1 MASEDMGLVPPQRLD
16 SNGLTSQMVFQ
27 QEGLRFSSRP
37 VADPSPKTRELSGF
51 IDDRYFQ
58 SQGAAADFRRSL
70 YVDDGNRLGQS
81 LNGNGQGGG
90 EGSEGD
96 EEEEDDDDDEDD
108 EEDDI
113 EEREGGDTNSD
124 RKCVGSVDRLLCCS
138 NVMGCVLGNPLIL
151 WHIFLEVL
159 HCSFGVEFVAVGSS
173 RELMHSGNDNSNA
186 RPTVNGNH
194 QQGRSNQYHNAVTI
208 ADANGDLYYSQYLHG
223 LEGSGSGQKGVGV
236 ENGCG
241 GSGRKEGSYS
251 TESGESLR
259 MILSDPL
266 TGALMD
272 DAIILPCGHSFG
284 GGGVQ
289 QVLRNKACCTCSH
302 PVSEESVSPNLSLRA
317 AVQAFRREEELNVY
331 RSSKRRRD
339 RFEQDK
345 GSYGDSMLIDHS
357 RGRGVQFPFAVTDR
371 VIIKEVDQG
380 NKRTPPRFVGRE
392 AIVTTQCLN
401 GWYVVKTLDNAESV
415 KLQYRSLAKVSD
427 DLSSSQPSTSKMSPN
442 WL

>member
-113 EEREGGDTNSD
+113 EERE
-124 RKCVGSVDRLLCCS
+124 
-138 NVMGCVLGNPLIL
+138 
-151 WHIFLEVL
+151 
-159 HCSFGVEFVAVGSS
+159 VGSS

-331 RSSKRRRD
+331 RLSKRRRD

>member
-16 SNGLTSQMVFQ
+16 TNGLTSQMVFQ

-58 SQGAAADFRRSL
+58 SQGAAADFRRSCL

-96 EEEEDDDDDEDD
+96 EEEEDDEDDEDD
-108 EEDDI
+108 EEDDV
-113 EEREGGDTNSD
+113 EERE
-124 RKCVGSVDRLLCCS
+124 
-138 NVMGCVLGNPLIL
+138 
-151 WHIFLEVL
+151 
-159 HCSFGVEFVAVGSS
+159 VGSS
-173 RELMHSGNDNSNA
+173 RGLMHSGNDNSNA
-186 RPTVNGNH
+186 RATVNGNH

-223 LEGSGSGQKGVGV
+223 LEGPGSGQKGVGV

-345 GSYGDSMLIDHS
+345 GSYGDSMPIDHS

-371 VIIKEVDQG
+371 VIIKG

-427 DLSSSQPSTSKMSPN
+427 LSSSQPSTSKMSPN